1 MTMVLPQ
8 SMTFWRSPGGGGSSR
23 FLDQQS
29 RLRFRQRSPAEGE
42 PGHAGLRVQG
52 SDATVN
58 GEHVAFNKDPAT
70 DHHKASAAGWLD
82 TILTQDGYKTISRP
96 DRKPSP
102 DSAMVTVWEN
112 GKLLVDD
119 NFEDIRTRPA
129 RSVQSR

>member
-1 MTMVLPQ
+1 M
-8 SMTFWRSPGGGGSSR
+8 
-23 FLDQQS
+23 
-29 RLRFRQRSPAEGE
+29 
-42 PGHAGLRVQG
+42 
-52 SDATVN
+52 
-58 GEHVAFNKDPAT
+58 AFNKDPAT